1 MALPAIFEEMQ
12 LGHAFNSVPRLQAE
26 TIQLELEQANERIAE
41 LTTELTAIKDE
52 ISGKVDP
59 ESGAVN
65 SIQMKQMQAEN
76 ARMREALVKYVTIKY
91 HS

>member
-1 MALPAIFEEMQ
+1 
-12 LGHAFNSVPRLQAE
+12 
-26 TIQLELEQANERIAE
+26 LELEQANERIAE